1 MTEVVWVHRT
11 LIVPTAQVE
20 FARLLT
26 ATIAG
31 PSGAGMW
38 STPLSPTGELP
49 ATHWISSGLIDQ
61 QFAALLPLTEYLP
74 EGGCVHDR
82 GQPGA
87 CAHLATEAGLAV
99 TFTDVMALFEV
110 SNVTAEDAQTAMARM
125 GLMIANPTES
135 ETP

>member
-1 MTEVVWVHRT
+1 MTDWTHRT
-11 LIVPTAQVE
+11 LIVPTEQVE

-38 STPLSPTGELP
+38 TTPLSPTGDLP

-61 QFAALLPLTEYLP
+61 QFAALLPLTEYPADGDPVHTPGHP
-74 EGGCVHDR
+74 EV
-82 GQPGA
+82 

-99 TFTDVMALFEV
+99 TPVMVMALFEV
-110 SNVTAEDAQTAMARM
+110 SSVTTEDAHTAMARM
-125 GLMIANPTES
+125 GLMIANPPES
-135 ETP
+135 QE

>member
-1 MTEVVWVHRT
+1 MTKWTNRT

-38 STPLSPTGELP
+38 TTPLSPTGEMP

-61 QFAALLPLTEYLP
+61 QFAALLPLTEYPADGDPIHTPGHP
-74 EGGCVHDR
+74 EV
-82 GQPGA
+82 
-87 CAHLATEAGLAV
+87 CAHLATEAGAPTTPEQV
-99 TFTDVMALFEV
+99 AGLFAA
-110 SNVTAEDAQTAMARM
+110 SSVTAEDAHTAMARM
-125 GLMIANPTES
+125 SLLIASPAEGA
-135 ETP
+135 E